1 MFINKKDPLIIGVS
15 VTEGVLKVGTPIY
28 CVEKN
33 LPIGV
38 VESIEREK
46 KPINNVRPNDGD
58 VAIRIKVA
66 DSSLA
71 AGRHFD
77 ENSTYVSQITRA
89 SIETLKFYFREDMTN
104 DDWKLIMKIMEI
116 LNIPRK
122 K

>member
-1 MFINKKDPLIIGVS
+1 MK
-15 VTEGVLKVGTPIY
+15 
-28 CVEKN
+28 EK
-33 LPIGV
+33 
-38 VESIEREK
+38 K